1 MERIKGGL
9 ENLLSDGKQLIIELF
24 RLEKIFKIIEP
35 NHDKDFFSF
44 FFPKCLINYS
54 DYWLRLVHTLVR

>member
-1 MERIKGGL
+1 MGRIKGGL
-9 ENLLSDGKQLIIELF
+9 GVLLGNGKQLIKLLS

-35 NHDKDFFSF
+35 NHDKDFFL

-54 DYWLRLVHTLVR
+54 DY